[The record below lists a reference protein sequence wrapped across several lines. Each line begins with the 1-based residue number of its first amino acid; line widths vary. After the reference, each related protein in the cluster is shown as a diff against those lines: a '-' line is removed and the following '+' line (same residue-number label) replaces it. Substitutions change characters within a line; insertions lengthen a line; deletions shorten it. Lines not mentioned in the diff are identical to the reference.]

1 MLFDELEIYG
11 WNSVEPLVL
20 AAIVADLPVLLIGD
34 IGTNKTEGSKTIAQA
49 VLGPASPFRHYGVPA
64 LNFDDLVGFLNPKG
78 LAKGVLE
85 FVPTLLF

>member
-1 MLFDELEIYG
+1 M
-11 WNSVEPLVL
+11 L

-34 IGTNKTEGSKTIAQA
+34 IGTNKTERSKTIAQA
-49 VLGPASPFRHYGVPA
+49 VLGPASPFRHYEVPT

-85 FVPTLLF
+85 VLSTQLF